1 MRAVSRVPV
10 AAPVEIDR
18 HEMPATGENTGSG
31 RKVTKIDGARITFGD
46 LARFA
51 SPRKT
56 AAWLA
61 HVGQCDVR
69 TAEKWLSGQHEPPA
83 EAFGA
88 VMFEI
93 MRRYQMRIGE

>member
-1 MRAVSRVPV
+1 MRVILPVP
-10 AAPVEIDR
+10 AEEQIEIDR
-18 HEMPATGENTGSG
+18 RAASVSDTPRRLSRIGP
-31 RKVTKIDGARITFGD
+31 DRITFGD

-61 HVGQCDVR
+61 HSAKVDVR
-69 TAEKWLSGQHEPPA
+69 TAERWLAGKHEPPI
-83 EAFGA
+83 EMLGT

-93 MRRYQMRIGE
+93 MRRFNQRE